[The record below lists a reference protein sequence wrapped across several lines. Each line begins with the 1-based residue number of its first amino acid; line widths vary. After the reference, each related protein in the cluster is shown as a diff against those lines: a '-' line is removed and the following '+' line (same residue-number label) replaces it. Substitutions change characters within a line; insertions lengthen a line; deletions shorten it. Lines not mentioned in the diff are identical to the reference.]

1 MGQIKH
7 RKSEIAHE
15 RGGMLG
21 SLGQV
26 LTGPRFHETDEV
38 HLYAKR
44 FIQELIFAL

>member
-1 MGQIKH
+1 MWQIKH

-38 HLYAKR
+38 RAYAMQS
-44 FIQELIFAL
+44 IQELTFA